1 MKKVNW
7 LVVAAGLVVGAAAVL
22 LTALGNPG
30 NMGFCIACFLRD
42 TSGALGLHSAGV
54 VQYIRPEIIGIVLG
68 SLIAALG
75 FKEFKGRGGSSPALR
90 FVLGMFVMIGALM
103 FLGCPLRMMIRIGG
117 GDLNA
122 LVGLIGFFIG
132 ILIGIACLKRGFT
145 LKRSY
150 EVSVSEGS
158 VLPTVMAA
166 LLILVLTVPALFKA
180 SEAGPGSMHAPFW
193 IALIVAL
200 VVGALVIIQLIR
212 RAMKPIRQLTTQL
225 DEAEDANA
233 QLQREIDTQRP
244 VINASYLRKLLSG
257 HVASQDEF
265 QYMMDSLGLTGDVH
279 HYVLFCIA
287 NRQDSEVADPNAEY
301 DTITAAM
308 ERHLS
313 GAYPLYYYATLF
325 GSFVVLVTYANSD
338 ADSFST
344 LQQHVVQLHDEL
356 ADAGL
361 WFYAGVGS
369 RCTQPSRLWESYEQ
383 ARAASRYTAKHHIF
397 LPYDFIR
404 KDTQSWYYP
413 IEISAKLLHFIT
425 TGNKDQTTDM
435 FALIHRENVEE
446 RSLPLPLLNM
456 LLSDLKN
463 TLFKARFQVLPSQ
476 SEEMAAKLKKL
487 DERLYSP
494 TPTFAQLEDD
504 ALCLCEFFVKVSS
517 PSTPIPDVERYL
529 QENYTD
535 PSLCL
540 SKVGDRFNIS
550 DTYLSHMFKEKTG
563 QNFSVYLERLRMNE
577 AARRLTSGDCN
588 LTVLYADLG
597 YTNPTSF
604 RRAFKKYYGMTPSE
618 MRDQPRKQEE
628 KSE

>member
-1 MKKVNW
+1 MWFSCTTNW
-7 LVVAAGLVVGAAAVL
+7 RM
-22 LTALGNPG
+22 PG
-30 NMGFCIACFLRD
+30 C
-42 TSGALGLHSAGV
+42 
-54 VQYIRPEIIGIVLG
+54 G
-68 SLIAALG
+68 S
-75 FKEFKGRGGSSPALR
+75 
-90 FVLGMFVMIGALM
+90 
-103 FLGCPLRMMIRIGG
+103 
-117 GDLNA
+117 
-122 LVGLIGFFIG
+122 
-132 ILIGIACLKRGFT
+132 T
-145 LKRSY
+145 
-150 EVSVSEGS
+150 
-158 VLPTVMAA
+158 
-166 LLILVLTVPALFKA
+166 
-180 SEAGPGSMHAPFW
+180 
-193 IALIVAL
+193 
-200 VVGALVIIQLIR
+200 
-212 RAMKPIRQLTTQL
+212 RAW
-225 DEAEDANA
+225 A
-233 QLQREIDTQRP
+233 
-244 VINASYLRKLLSG
+244 
-257 HVASQDEF
+257 
-265 QYMMDSLGLTGDVH
+265 
-279 HYVLFCIA
+279 
-287 NRQDSEVADPNAEY
+287 
-301 DTITAAM
+301 
-308 ERHLS
+308 
-313 GAYPLYYYATLF
+313 
-325 GSFVVLVTYANSD
+325 
-338 ADSFST
+338 
-344 LQQHVVQLHDEL
+344 
-356 ADAGL
+356 
-361 WFYAGVGS
+361 
-369 RCTQPSRLWESYEQ
+369 
-383 ARAASRYTAKHHIF
+383 AASRYTAKHQIF
-397 LPYDFIR
+397 LPYDFLR

-463 TLFKARFQVLPSQ
+463 TLFKARFQVLPPQ
-476 SEEMAAKLKKL
+476 SEEMSAKLKKL

-494 TPTFAQLEDD
+494 APTFAQLEDD

-618 MRDQPRKQEE
+618 MRDQPRRQEE